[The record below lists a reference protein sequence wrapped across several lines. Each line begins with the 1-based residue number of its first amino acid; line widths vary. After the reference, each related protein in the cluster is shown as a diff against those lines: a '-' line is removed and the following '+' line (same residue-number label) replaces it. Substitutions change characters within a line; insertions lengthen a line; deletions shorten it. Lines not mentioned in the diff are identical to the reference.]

1 MLLFRE
7 GRRVVRLG
15 RHEPRVREQALR
27 LRQLDRPLVLGGVH
41 PVVVTRRP
49 SLLKPLL
56 SLAVLLEVARDVHA
70 RQTRVSPA
78 IHEVQDPRRG
88 FTPAVRARRG
98 QGLAEERLELRR
110 PLYALA
116 GVGPTPGYRTA
127 VWGLR
132 ARVRASRAA
141 VGGPVRRG
149 TLRRVKFPPRGHRC
163 DDTCG
168 MGGKDRALVLV
179 VAGSALLI
187 GRVQPQLGG
196 DPAVV
201 PPVRPRLAQ
210 VLRPLVKA
218 RWMANHRKKTSE
230 PHGSESSSTP
240 LAQRTHQS
248 GPRLRLAGCLSPSG
262 PRYGES
268 VRACA
273 PLATSCAR
281 DAFACG
287 ELPASAI
294 LFEQPS

>member
-141 VGGPVRRG
+141 VGGPVRG
-149 TLRRVKFPPRGHRC
+149 AP
-163 DDTCG
+163 
-168 MGGKDRALVLV
+168 
-179 VAGSALLI
+179 SA
-187 GRVQPQLGG
+187 
-196 DPAVV
+196 A
-201 PPVRPRLAQ
+201 
-210 VLRPLVKA
+210 
-218 RWMANHRKKTSE
+218 
-230 PHGSESSSTP
+230 SSSLRGVTVVTTRVEWEG
-240 LAQRTHQS
+240 RTGRS
-248 GPRLRLAGCLSPSG
+248 SSSSLG
-262 PRYGES
+262 
-268 VRACA
+268 VR
-273 PLATSCAR
+273 S
-281 DAFACG
+281 
-287 ELPASAI
+287 
-294 LFEQPS
+294 

>member
-1 MLLFRE
+1 VLLFRE

-218 RWMANHRKKTSE
+218 RWMANHRKKNLQSRTR
-230 PHGSESSSTP
+230 SESSFEP
-240 LAQRTHQS
+240 L
-248 GPRLRLAGCLSPSG
+248 GPKNSPVG
-262 PRYGES
+262 
-268 VRACA
+268 AA
-273 PLATSCAR
+273 PAPGR
-281 DAFACG
+281 V
-287 ELPASAI
+287 P
-294 LFEQPS
+294 